1 MAVPSGGANYSAS
14 SPRGLQ
20 WPEDTAVLPSV
31 VTGKE
36 ETLVTGISTRFTLL
50 CGSHKLT
57 ETGHHEQV
65 AGELLSATMAVKI
78 FSKYWDQEKSQNPCK
93 ALGADSVKNLKTLR
107 RPWGPI
113 H

>member
-36 ETLVTGISTRFTLL
+36 ETLVTGISTRFNI
-50 CGSHKLT
+50 GIK
-57 ETGHHEQV
+57 
-65 AGELLSATMAVKI
+65 
-78 FSKYWDQEKSQNPCK
+78 
-93 ALGADSVKNLKTLR
+93 KNLKILV

-113 H
+113 Q